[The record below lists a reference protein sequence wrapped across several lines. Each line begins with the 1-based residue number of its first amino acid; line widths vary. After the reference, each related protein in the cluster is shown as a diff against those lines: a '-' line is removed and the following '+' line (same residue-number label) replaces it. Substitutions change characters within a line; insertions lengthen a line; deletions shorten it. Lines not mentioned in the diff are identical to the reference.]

1 MGAGTFFRLQGV
13 VKKVGL
19 GFLGA
24 TPRVCCCAGIYDCPA
39 RSRSLI
45 KDIGLKVTN
54 KSKIEIRQART
65 AADGEQKDEYLFV
78 SQHNPMLCG
87 RSFSVKQVAVSDF
100 QWLH

>member
-1 MGAGTFFRLQGV
+1 MGAGAYFRLTGV
-13 VKKVGL
+13 VKRAGL

-24 TPRVCCCAGIYDCPA
+24 TPRACCCAGIYDCPA

-65 AADGEQKDEYLFV
+65 AADSEQKYEYLFV
-78 SQHNPMLCG
+78 SQHSSKPHVV
-87 RSFSVKQVAVSDF
+87 RSFIFCQASCSF
-100 QWLH
+100 